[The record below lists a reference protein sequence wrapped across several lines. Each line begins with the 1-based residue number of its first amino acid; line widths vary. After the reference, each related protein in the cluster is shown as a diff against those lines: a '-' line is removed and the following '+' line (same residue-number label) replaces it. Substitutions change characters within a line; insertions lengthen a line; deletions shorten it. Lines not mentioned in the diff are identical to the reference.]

1 MYTLHRQSISY
12 AAIETLAE
20 LVKESHLVQQLLTD
34 IKCNCRKEKHYRGLH
49 VPKSEYIYFY
59 IIGNPSLSR

>member
-20 LVKESHLVQQLLTD
+20 PVKESHLVQQLLTD
-34 IKCNCRKEKHYRGLH
+34 MKCNCRKDKRYIH
-49 VPKSEYIYFY
+49 VPKREEDLKNTFIF
-59 IIGNPSLSR
+59 IL